1 MQNTKLS
8 PPWLNYVNE
17 IKALFGRDPEISIL
31 YDDNANEVKL
41 YVEGGDKANA
51 LAIILPPEKHFGN
64 VTLKITVVPANDGEP
79 TSADLVAAA
88 FRDNPVLDDVCV
100 VQTPFGEMSF
110 AVFAKE
116 VVQYYNDDLTDINGL
131 KSTLYEDIA
140 RDVFDIDGINYCT
153 SKE

>member
-1 MQNTKLS
+1 MQNTTLS

-64 VTLKITVVPANDGEP
+64 VTLKITVVPANDGEQILSP
-79 TSADLVAAA
+79 QHLETTQYLTTCAL
-88 FRDNPVLDDVCV
+88 FRLRSV
-100 VQTPFGEMSF
+100 
-110 AVFAKE
+110 K
-116 VVQYYNDDLTDINGL
+116 
-131 KSTLYEDIA
+131 
-140 RDVFDIDGINYCT
+140 
-153 SKE
+153 